1 MTELAKAYDPT
12 IVEQDLYRD
21 WESSGIFHAE
31 PDDAGEPFSIVIP
44 PPNVT
49 GSLHIGHALDNSI
62 QDAIVRRKRMK
73 GANTVWVPGMDHA
86 GIATQNVVERQIAA
100 EGLSRRELGREAF
113 IERVWR
119 WKEESGGAILQQLR
133 RLGASCDWAREA
145 FTFDEPRSRAVREV
159 FVSLYE
165 EGLIYRG
172 NQLINWCPRCMT
184 ALSDI
189 EVEHEETAGELVH
202 VRYPSADG
210 GDGVVVATTRPET
223 MLGDTAVAVHPEDER
238 YNDLVG
244 SVLRL
249 PLMEREI
256 PVLADEHVDPAFG
269 TGAVK
274 VTPAHD
280 PNDYRIAA
288 RHGLAMIDIM
298 TDEGRI
304 SQAGGRFA
312 GMDRYEARAAVR
324 AELEQQGLLVKVE
337 AHEHAVGTCSRCGT
351 VVEPRLSDQWFVAVT
366 PLATD
371 AVRAVEEGR
380 VRFVPARFTGPFLDW
395 LRNLHDWCIS
405 RQIWWGHRIPAW
417 YCPDGHVTVSRHT
430 PETCNTCGSREI
442 HQDEDVL
449 DTWFSSALWPF
460 TVLGWPDE
468 TPELKTWYPTSV
480 LVTGYDI
487 NTFWVSRMLMMGVHC
502 LADVPFHVVHNHGM
516 VRDQYGKKMSKS
528 FGNVVDPLDFIDRFG
543 ADALR
548 FALFQHCAPGQ
559 DVPLAE
565 EWVDGGRRFANK
577 LWNMAR
583 FVLQAFDGARPQRL
597 TTLTFLALEDRWI
610 LSRLE
615 ACRLEVDNAMSTDTL
630 DWASAAQALHRFAWE
645 EFADWYL
652 EAAKVRL
659 YGYDA
664 DARDTARTVLFVV
677 LDDLL
682 RLLHPLMPFVTEIL
696 WRSLTKAEG
705 GANSLAIAG
714 WPERRGER
722 DPDAEE
728 RFATLQA
735 LVGALRS
742 FRSDHTIPPSRR
754 IDATVVSPQ
763 RQVLEPLAPLLSAL
777 AGLGRLTFA
786 DDTGDVAGAARVV
799 SSSGDVF
806 VPLAGAINVDEE
818 LARMRR
824 ELEKAVAEHDRAT
837 ARLSDTRFVERAPT
851 HVVEREREKRDEWA
865 RVIEALRGEIGEFE
879 TVGGLSGGRA
889 AP

>member
-1 MTELAKAYDPT
+1 MIELSKAYDPSV
-12 IVEQDLYRD
+12 VEQNLYAD
-21 WESSGIFHAE
+21 WESSDIFHAE

-62 QDAIVRRKRMK
+62 QDALVRRKRME
-73 GANTVWVPGMDHA
+73 GANTVWVPGTDHA

-100 EGLSRRELGREAF
+100 EGSSRHELGREAF

-119 WKEESGGAILQQLR
+119 WKEESGGVILQQLR

-145 FTFDEPRSRAVREV
+145 FTFDGPRSRAVREV

-172 NQLINWCPRCMT
+172 NRLINWCPRCLT

-189 EVEHEETAGELVH
+189 EVTHEETAGELVH
-202 VRYPSADG
+202 IRYPSADG
-210 GDGVVVATTRPET
+210 SDGLVVATTRPET

-238 YNDLVG
+238 YRDLVG
-244 SVLRL
+244 TMLRL
-249 PLMEREI
+249 PLMERDI
-256 PVLADEHVDPAFG
+256 PVLADEHVDPGFG

-280 PNDYRIAA
+280 PNDYSLAR
-288 RHGLAMIDIM
+288 RHGLPMVDVM
-298 TDEGRI
+298 TDEARI

-324 AELEQQGLLVKVE
+324 AELEQQGLLVKIE
-337 AHEHAVGTCSRCGT
+337 PHDYALGTCSRCGT

-366 PLATD
+366 PLAGD
-371 AVRAVEEGR
+371 AVTAVEEGR
-380 VRFVPARFTGPFLDW
+380 VRFVPARFAGPFLEW
-395 LRNLHDWCIS
+395 LRTLHDWCIS

-417 YCPDGHVTVSRHT
+417 YCPDGHITVVRQD
-430 PETCNTCGSREI
+430 PEACGTCGSPDI

-468 TPELKTWYPTSV
+468 TPELKTWYPTSM

-487 NTFWVSRMLMMGVHC
+487 NTFWVSRMLMMGVHF
-502 LADVPFHVVHNHGM
+502 LADVPFHIVHNHGM
-516 VRDQYGKKMSKS
+516 VRDRYGKKMSKS
-528 FGNVVDPLDFIDRFG
+528 FGNVVDPLDFIDRYG

-548 FALFQHCAPGQ
+548 FALFQHCPPGQ

-577 LWNMAR
+577 LWNMTR
-583 FVLQAFDGARPQRL
+583 LVLQALDGARPQPL
-597 TTLTFLALEDRWI
+597 SATTPLALEDRWI

-615 ACRLEVDNAMSTDTL
+615 ACRVEVDDAMSVGTL
-630 DWASAAQALHRFAWE
+630 DWAAAARALYHFAWE

-652 EAAKVRL
+652 EVAKVRL
-659 YGYDA
+659 YGD
-664 DARDTARTVLFVV
+664 DTAERDAAQTVLFIV

-696 WRSLTKAEG
+696 WRSLTEAEG
-705 GANSLAIAG
+705 GEDSLAVAA
-714 WPERRGER
+714 WPAKRGER
-722 DPDAEE
+722 DGDAEV
-728 RFATLQA
+728 RFAALQE
-735 LVGALRS
+735 LVGALRR
-742 FRSDHTIPPSRR
+742 FRSEHHIPPSRR
-754 IDATVVSPQ
+754 IDATVVSPL
-763 RQVLEPLAPLLSAL
+763 RQVLEPLAPLLRAL
-777 AGLGRLTFA
+777 TGLGRLTFA
-786 DDTGDVAGAARVV
+786 DEGGDAPGTTRIV
-799 SSSGDVF
+799 SGSGDAF
-806 VPLAGAINVDEE
+806 IPLAGAIDVEEE
-818 LARMRR
+818 LTRMRR
-824 ELEKAVAEHDRAT
+824 ELAKAVAEYERAT
-837 ARLSDTRFVERAPT
+837 ERLADPQFVERAPNR
-851 HVVEREREKRDEWA
+851 VVEREREKHDEWA
-865 RVIEALRGEIGEFE
+865 RVIDTLRDEIAELE
-879 TVGGLSGGRA
+879 TVGAG
-889 AP
+889 